1 MYGVMLIIVLIITGG
16 AIAYIGDHLGTK
28 VGKKRLSIFGLR
40 PKHTSILVT
49 IITGICITTLTL
61 GVMAAASENVRTALF
76 GMEKLNREMDAAR
89 LQLADASAELA
100 KSKAEQQA
108 ADAALD
114 KAKNDLVKLENNNR
128 QLSRRAKEL
137 QDGNLQLEKAN
148 EELTLRYEEL
158 LASQDELKRGNEKLL
173 AENSELE
180 VRNQELKDSIQI
192 MREGDICFRAGE
204 VLASARIKAGSS
216 VSSVNETLAQ
226 MTKEA
231 QEYAYQHLL
240 QRVNSEIKPE
250 DYQLWIFRPEFDEAA
265 KTISER
271 NSDVVVRMVAA
282 GNMLRGEGIRMTIVI
297 YDNHIVYHDNDEILS
312 KSVFLSGSNG
322 RESENALI
330 AFLKDL
336 NQTAVSKGMIADPLN
351 GSVGVIA
358 GEQLFAAIQSLE
370 QLKGTALISA
380 FANGDADVLGPL
392 RLKIKISG
400 AGN

>member
-137 QDGNLQLEKAN
+137 QDGNLHLEKAN
-148 EELTLRYEEL
+148 EEL

-271 NSDVVVRMVAA
+271 NSDVIVRMVAA

-330 AFLKDL
+330 AFLKEL